1 MKLFLTFLLI
11 FFSSNSQS
19 KHLVIGHRG
28 AKGHTAEN
36 TLASIKKA
44 MELGA
49 DGIEIDVFR
58 CFSGE
63 IVLFHDKKLDRLT
76 NGTGMI
82 ESKSF
87 EELKKLKVLGSNEGI
102 PTLKE
107 VFEIID
113 KSTFL
118 NIELKGSNTAKLSLE
133 IVKEQINN
141 NRILHK
147 NILFSSFNWK
157 ELEDLR
163 KIDDNIKIA
172 LVTENDP
179 LDAIEPA
186 LTLKA
191 VAINPSY
198 KTLNKNVVDEIFK
211 AGLKIYTWTVN
222 NKNQIDKMKKL
233 GVNGIITDYPER
245 VLF

>member
-11 FFSSNSQS
+11 FVSSNSQS
-19 KHLVIGHRG
+19 EHLVIGHRG

-49 DGIEIDVFR
+49 DGIEVDVFR
-58 CFSGE
+58 CLTGE

-82 ESKSF
+82 ESKSL
-87 EELKKLKVLGSNEGI
+87 EELKKLKVLESNEGI
-102 PTLKE
+102 PTLNE

-113 KSTFL
+113 NNTFL

-141 NRILHK
+141 NKILHK